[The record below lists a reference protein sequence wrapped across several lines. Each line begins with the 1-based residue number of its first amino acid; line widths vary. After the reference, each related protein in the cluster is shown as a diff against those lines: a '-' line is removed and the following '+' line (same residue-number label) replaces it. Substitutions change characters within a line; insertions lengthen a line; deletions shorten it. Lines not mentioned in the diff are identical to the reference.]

1 MIIVSS
7 PTKPFSYTDKG
18 TPRRHAMVRE
28 YEQEIGNLYSGQA
41 LETLTL
47 EVAPPTDWDESSS
60 LDLVRAVV
68 TAVLR
73 RHVQDDADIFR
84 FGCDRYDGRYL
95 SLCGPAQMRL
105 AVSKQRGYETRSCL
119 PSEAQSAIA
128 QSTCIKAVST
138 RHRLSHNLPRSHIR
152 LQQRCAMTMDLVSYL
167 TFSIFGTSLL
177 DTQRLS
183 RHGAP
188 PCVHPKTV

>member
-7 PTKPFSYTDKG
+7 RTKPFSYTDKG

-28 YEQEIGNLYSGQA
+28 YEQEIDDLYNGRA

-47 EVAPPTDWDESSS
+47 EVAPPTNWDESSS
-60 LDLVRAVV
+60 LDFVRAVV

-84 FGCDRYDGRYL
+84 FGCDRYDGCYL

-119 PSEAQSAIA
+119 PSGAQSAIA
-128 QSTCIKAVST
+128 QSTCLKAVST
-138 RHRLSHNLPRSHIR
+138 GRRLSHNLPRSHSQ
-152 LQQRCAMTMDLVSYL
+152 LQQRCAMTMDPVTYL
-167 TFSIFGTSLL
+167 TSSIFGTSSL
-177 DTQRLS
+177 DTRRLS
-183 RHGAP
+183 HPGPP
-188 PCVHPKTV
+188 PCVHLKTV